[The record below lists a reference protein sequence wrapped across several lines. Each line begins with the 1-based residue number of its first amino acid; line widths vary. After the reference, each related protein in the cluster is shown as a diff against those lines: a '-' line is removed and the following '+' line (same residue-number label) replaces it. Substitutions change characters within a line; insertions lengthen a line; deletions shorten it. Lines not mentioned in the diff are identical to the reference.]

1 MIDATFINLSDNV
14 PFRRLYKSVGAL
26 NSALAR
32 MKGKA
37 RLDHYI
43 DFNKMAVVRH

>member
-14 PFRRLYKSVGAL
+14 PFRRIYKSVGAL
-26 NSALAR
+26 NKAMAR
-32 MKGKA
+32 MKGKV

-43 DFNKMAVVRH
+43 DFHSLKVVRH